1 MRRLKRAS
9 HTAAGAL
16 EVDWRKTGRSTTV
29 ETASSKYPVRT
40 EQNVVDSDG
49 TLILFV
55 ARLQGGTLL
64 TLRLTKKHSKPILLC
79 DFEEQTSIDEMRQW
93 IAEHDIRVLNVAG
106 PRESTSPGIY
116 TKAKSLIKRIIE

>member
-1 MRRLKRAS
+1 LAED
-9 HTAAGAL
+9 GAL
-16 EVDWRKTGRSTTV
+16 DDSYALV